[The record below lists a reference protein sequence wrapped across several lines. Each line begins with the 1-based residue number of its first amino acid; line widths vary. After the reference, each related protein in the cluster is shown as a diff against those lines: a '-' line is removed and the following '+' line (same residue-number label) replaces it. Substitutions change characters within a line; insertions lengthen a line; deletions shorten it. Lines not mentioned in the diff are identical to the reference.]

1 VNGLAELTEF
11 AKRYAKAWCSQN
23 PESVAAF
30 FAENGSISINNGPPA
45 VAEEAQAFMT
55 NISGNGRDDGQG
67 RARRRGNEVP
77 LDIDRNE
84 HRTRRHWSTARSTN
98 VSSSTERNLDGTRE
112 SGLHLRH
119 EIKDSVSHSGTL
131 FWNGDGL
138 FRRERADGDMEA
150 ERQKIEAR
158 RDGKK

>member
-1 VNGLAELTEF
+1 MTAS
-11 AKRYAKAWCSQN
+11 SQN
-23 PESVAAF
+23 RKA
-30 FAENGSISINNGPPA
+30 
-45 VAEEAQAFMT
+45 T
-55 NISGNGRDDGQG
+55 
-67 RARRRGNEVP
+67 
-77 LDIDRNE
+77 
-84 HRTRRHWSTARSTN
+84 STARSTN

-138 FRRERADGDMEA
+138 FRRERTDGDMEA

-158 RDGKK
+158 RDGKTRTVTASGIGPKGKRFHNTAIYDKA